1 MLLDIRCGN
10 PLTWWLSI
18 LHSLFIGGLSLHPR
32 SLNKIEGA
40 PWKRASVRCGGGE
53 VEKKRRHRYGGLTHN
68 SELGFESLLF
78 CIV

>member
-1 MLLDIRCGN
+1 MYSTGLNANSLGHYQVPFIHNIN
-10 PLTWWLSI
+10 PSI
-18 LHSLFIGGLSLHPR
+18 VT
-32 SLNKIEGA
+32 EGA
-40 PWKRASVRCGGGE
+40 LWKRASVRCDGGE